1 MRTVP
6 LAKSA
11 RTFAWRNLLLAIVV
25 ILMAMVGLALL
36 TDALT
41 HGSGTVYLANIAAP
55 QRGLSLTGPSIVV
68 TGSGRAAAPADRV
81 HVQLL
86 ITGSDSNYGSRRFQP
101 TPSAT
106 TEAGDH
112 ERVAAIVDALRARKV
127 SEDAIAIYDSPA
139 FARGYC
145 YSPDGECVST
155 RIDFMVEQPKIEDL
169 NAMVNAADE
178 AATGSGMS
186 IDFVGASYRAADCA
200 TLQQKARD
208 LATKDARA
216 RAASQA
222 ANLGVEL
229 GDLLM
234 SSESTSAGGASG
246 SDDCA
251 TPHIADNQ
259 LNSSIAALGGT
270 LPSFNPAGP
279 AEAAAEVQITLT
291 YAIPKV
297 DQMS

>member
-1 MRTVP
+1 MRTEP
-6 LAKSA
+6 LVKSA
-11 RTFAWRNLLLAIVV
+11 RTFAWRTLLLAIVV
-25 ILMAMVGLALL
+25 VLMAMVALALL

-55 QRGLSLTGPSIVV
+55 QRGLSLTGSSIVV
-68 TGSGRAAAPADRV
+68 TGSGRAAAPAARA

-86 ITGSDSNYGSRRFQP
+86 VTGSDSYYAGRRSQP

-106 TEAGDH
+106 TEAGDQG
-112 ERVAAIVDALRARKV
+112 RVSAVVDALQEQKV
-127 SEDAIAIYDSPA
+127 AGDAIAIYDSPA

-145 YSPDGECVST
+145 YSPDGDCFST
-155 RIDFMVEQPKIEDL
+155 RIDFTIEQPKIDDL
-169 NAMVNAADE
+169 NKMVNAAGD

-186 IDFVGASYRAADCA
+186 IDFVGVSYEAADCA

-222 ANLGVEL
+222 ANLGVAL

-234 SSESTSAGGASG
+234 SSEATSPDGGSG
-246 SDDCA
+246 NCA
-251 TPHIADNQ
+251 TPQVVDGQ
-259 LNSSIAALGGT
+259 LSSSISALGGT
-270 LPSFNPAGP
+270 LPSFDPAGP
-279 AEAAAEVQITLT
+279 AEAAAAVQITLT

-297 DQMS
+297 DQAS

>member
-6 LAKSA
+6 LVKSA
-11 RTFAWRNLLLAIVV
+11 RTFAWRNILLAIVV
-25 ILMAMVGLALL
+25 ILMAMVALALL
-36 TDALT
+36 TDSLT

-68 TGSGRAAAPADRV
+68 TGSGRAAAPAARAQ
-81 HVQLL
+81 VQLL
-86 ITGSDSNYGSRRFQP
+86 VTGSDSYYSGRRSQP

-106 TEAGDH
+106 AERNDQG
-112 ERVAAIVDALRARKV
+112 RVATIVDALREQKV

-145 YSPDGECVST
+145 YSPDGDCFST
-155 RIDFMVEQPKIEDL
+155 RIDFTVEQPKIEDL
-169 NAMVNAADE
+169 NAMINAAGD
-178 AATGSGMS
+178 AANGSGTS
-186 IDFVGASYRAADCA
+186 IDFVGVSYEAADCA
-200 TLQQKARD
+200 TLRQKARD
-208 LATKDARA
+208 VATKDARA
-216 RAASQA
+216 RAGSQA

-234 SSESTSAGGASG
+234 SSESTSSDGGNG
-246 SDDCA
+246 NCA
-251 TPHIADNQ
+251 TPQMTDSQ
-259 LNSSIAALGGT
+259 LNSSIAALGGS

-279 AEAAAEVQITLT
+279 AEAASEVQITLT

-297 DQMS
+297 DQTS